1 MIVCLAHTATACFK
15 RRRNNGGKRR
25 ARVRRERFW
34 LGWRWCMLDEV
45 EDNELF
51 DADAHLAAQIF
62 EDSDSRSCVKS
73 ITIENLLMNCEHWRM
88 KFTWQEKKNSRTSKA
103 VFISQNTVYLEF
115 SVFSNSKFHY
125 NVKSNSISLFFYS
138 FLHSTR
144 RLRIGLIFCQN
155 GRPGWTQ
162 INNNILK
169 SCAPIFK
176 LFSLPGRELN

>member
-1 MIVCLAHTATACFK
+1 MTVCFAHTVTVWFK
-15 RRRNNGGKRR
+15 RRRNNGGERR

-88 KFTWQEKKNSRTSKA
+88 KFTWQEKKKSRTSKA

-125 NVKSNSISLFFYS
+125 NVKSNSISLFFLFISS
-138 FLHSTR
+138 FDKKTQNRLDFLSKWPPR
-144 RLRIGLIFCQN
+144 RDSDKQQYLEKLCSYFQTVFFSWKRI
-155 GRPGWTQ
+155 
-162 INNNILK
+162 
-169 SCAPIFK
+169 
-176 LFSLPGRELN
+176 E